1 MNRLDKNKTSPVSKT
16 RNINRQNILRTD
28 FETLTNFYK
37 ICKKKKI
44 SEREV
49 SFLMGKTNKY
59 FQGCL
64 NLFFKRTIKPEFL
77 TILPAITSKNIQEI
91 IPNDIAPKETIDI
104 HGTYKQEKNEFSV
117 SDYYKF
123 TVTYQDGTTRNYRW
137 KIEIT
142 KGARSK
148 VNPELFEILKKL
160 ISRHYFHKPKFA
172 LDIYTTLNSRFKNA
186 FSPLAL
192 QIALS
197 KLTNKSTN
205 PAFSLQEGV
214 DNTRTTYS
222 KILTESEKFLEH
234 CQDYMIWILSYVPLD
249 SSSSKYFI
257 WYEDTDE
264 DDKLLTSLDGKVL
277 HSLSIEELLTLLKSN
292 NSIFKAPVNLE
303 AWLSGIRDLPPTKS
317 STYSPKE
324 IIDGFKADTVSVDT
338 LADFVDFYNL
348 AGDLGYQDERF
359 DALLEFRRVGEL
371 TKVWDYFC
379 NHHLF
384 KARRYKDLSFDRAKF
399 IVDFK
404 KLVGGFETLLLG

>member
-1 MNRLDKNKTSPVSKT
+1 MKRLDINKTSPVSKT
-16 RNINRQNILRTD
+16 GNINRKNILRTD
-28 FETLTNFYK
+28 FEILTNFYE

-64 NLFFKRTIKPEFL
+64 NLFFKSTIKPEFL

-222 KILTESEKFLEH
+222 KILTESEMFLEH

-249 SSSSKYFI
+249 SPSSKYFI

-264 DDKLLTSLDGKVL
+264 NDKLLTSIDGKVL
-277 HSLSIEELLTLLKSN
+277 HSPSIEELLTLLQSN
-292 NSIFKAPVNLE
+292 NGIFKAPVKLE
-303 AWLSGIRDLPPTKS
+303 AWLSGIKDLPPIKS
-317 STYSPKE
+317 VTYSPKE
-324 IIDGFKADTVSVDT
+324 IIDGFKVDTVSVDT

-348 AGDLGYQDERF
+348 AGDLGYQEERF

-379 NHHLF
+379 NNHLF
-384 KARRYKDLSFDRAKF
+384 KARRHKELSFDRAKF

>member
-1 MNRLDKNKTSPVSKT
+1 
-16 RNINRQNILRTD
+16 
-28 FETLTNFYK
+28 
-37 ICKKKKI
+37 
-44 SEREV
+44 
-49 SFLMGKTNKY
+49 MGKTNKY

-64 NLFFKRTIKPEFL
+64 NLFFKSTIKPEFL

-123 TVTYQDGTTRNYRW
+123 TVTYQDGTIRNYRW

-234 CQDYMIWILSYVPLD
+234 CQDYMIWILSYVPLAPP
-249 SSSSKYFI
+249 SSKYFI
-257 WYEDTDE
+257 
-264 DDKLLTSLDGKVL
+264 
-277 HSLSIEELLTLLKSN
+277 
-292 NSIFKAPVNLE
+292 
-303 AWLSGIRDLPPTKS
+303 
-317 STYSPKE
+317 
-324 IIDGFKADTVSVDT
+324 
-338 LADFVDFYNL
+338 
-348 AGDLGYQDERF
+348 
-359 DALLEFRRVGEL
+359 
-371 TKVWDYFC
+371 
-379 NHHLF
+379 
-384 KARRYKDLSFDRAKF
+384 
-399 IVDFK
+399 
-404 KLVGGFETLLLG
+404 

>member
-16 RNINRQNILRTD
+16 RNINRQNILKTD

-148 VNPELFEILKKL
+148 VNSELFEILKKL

-277 HSLSIEELLTLLKSN
+277 HSPSIEELLTLLKSN